1 MFKTFPRQLVA
12 ETINGNYGYPLYRRQ
27 STDDNGRTTIVKVN
41 QLDIEVDNR
50 WVVLLLP
57 SFSKTFKGHMNVEYC
72 HSVKSIK
79 YICKYVN
86 KGSDMAVLG
95 GATENDEITH
105 FQMGR
110 YVSNNEAMWH
120 IFFISNT
127 WKTPYCSSLGH
138 TFRKWSKGVLYN
150 GKRITS

>member
-1 MFKTFPRQLVA
+1 MIVTIQILNTFFTSKHL
-12 ETINGNYGYPLYRRQ
+12 IL
-27 STDDNGRTTIVKVN
+27 
-41 QLDIEVDNR
+41 
-50 WVVLLLP
+50 
-57 SFSKTFKGHMNVEYC
+57 FSN
-72 HSVKSIK
+72 
-79 YICKYVN
+79 KYVN
-86 KGSDMAVLG
+86 NGSDMAVFG
-95 GATENDEITH
+95 VSAENSNDEITH